1 MELYIKFFF
10 FISLRPL
17 STRAKTKIRK
27 CAEFC
32 SLTKSCAG
40 MIFLPS
46 YCLFQS
52 FITSIFKFSVGAAT
66 RKAAVIATKHRR
78 IRSSLTG
85 KFHHTLLLT
94 VERPF
99 PEDEKM
105 RLGLHYIVVWALIEF
120 LCVLGRISICH
131 LSDQLDV
138 SSPSKLAL

>member
-1 MELYIKFFF
+1 MDAALALGNGIIYQVFLL

-17 STRAKTKIRK
+17 STKAKTKIRK

-94 VERPF
+94 VERKAF
-99 PEDEKM
+99 S
-105 RLGLHYIVVWALIEF
+105 F
-120 LCVLGRISICH
+120 LKTRRCDWVCTI
-131 LSDQLDV
+131 LSFGH
-138 SSPSKLAL
+138 